1 MTEKILFVDDEPNI
15 LQSIKRQLRKRFDVT
30 TAESGAQALDILK
43 TEGPFAVIVSDMR
56 MPEMTGV
63 ELLSRVKDL
72 YPDMTRIM
80 LTGNADQET
89 AVEAVNTG
97 QIFRFLTKPCPPA
110 MFIPSLALALRQYRL
125 VMAEKEILQTTLT
138 RTLKVMSELLGIANP
153 LAFSAGR
160 RVQEIVLQI
169 ADALGL
175 STIWEFE
182 IAAVLSQIGCI
193 TLPNTILEKLYRG
206 QDLSEDEIE
215 MFNNHPYAGASFLEQ
230 IPRLENITKIVR
242 FQQMEYAEYTEEFK
256 EQFFEEVIIG
266 AQMLKVALDLDKLL
280 YRGVKVKVAINELKM
295 DKNRYNPDI
304 LAVLLNL
311 DLKEDRAIIS
321 TTADKVLV
329 GMIAVE
335 DIIAKNGVLMIPK
348 GQVITKPL
356 KEGLVNFRR
365 QVGIVEPVIV
375 CMGDDDDDGEP

>member
-295 DKNRYNPDI
+295 DKNRYSPDI

-375 CMGDDDDDGEP
+375 CMGDDDDEES

>member
-89 AVEAVNTG
+89 AVEAVNSG

-160 RVQEIVLQI
+160 RIQAIVIQI
-169 ADALGL
+169 AEALGL

-193 TLPNTILEKLYRG
+193 TLPNTILEKVYRG
-206 QDLSEDEIE
+206 QDLSEDEME

-242 FQQMEYAEYTEEFK
+242 FQQMAYAEYTEEFK
-256 EQFFEEVIIG
+256 EQLFEEVILG
-266 AQMLKVALDLDKLL
+266 AQMLKVALDLDKYL
-280 YRGVKVKVAINELKM
+280 YRGVKVSTAIGELK
-295 DKNRYNPDI
+295 KSKQLYNPD
-304 LAVLLNL
+304 VLSVLSQLN
-311 DLKEDRAIIS
+311 LKEDREIIS
-321 TTADKVLV
+321 TTADKIIE

-375 CMGDDDDDGEP
+375 CMGDDDDEES